1 MPKSNPMKLVGRPYD
16 NAEDMIRDLSGEAGV
31 QRQRA
36 YAAKRAIKDRLELA
50 RCLQDLTMKE
60 MATKLKWS
68 MKRLI
73 SFEESMDSDLTL
85 GDIGE
90 YATAL
95 GMKFTYT
102 LENL

>member
-1 MPKSNPMKLVGRPYD
+1 MKLVGPSYD
-16 NAEDMIRDLSGEAGV
+16 SVESMIRDTQGD
-31 QRQRA
+31 RA
-36 YAAKRAIKDRLELA
+36 ADRHLASMAKRVIKDRLMVE
-50 RCLQDLTMKE
+50 RCLKDLTMKE
-60 MATKLKWS
+60 MAARLGWT

-73 SFEESMDSDLTL
+73 AFEESLDADLTL